1 VNRDVEAPEAVGF
14 PNKNLSILRK
24 NMLSS
29 LPSSTTTETKRGTIM
44 KKLFTCLVI
53 ILFSTPLACSSKQKQ
68 TTTLAPIEECN
79 FPDDGATNAPLWVC
93 EVPVEGVA
101 ISAVGS
107 AEKTGAGYDFQK
119 TMAVSSGREQLAQQ
133 MRIKVNQMI
142 DRYIGTTGGAD
153 SETVDKV
160 QTSVSRQITSETLIG
175 SKPLR
180 TQKNSNTGTLF
191 MLVGLDP
198 ASMSENV
205 KNAVKTSM
213 KNDQALWQQFL
224 AQKKQDELAA
234 EIAKMP

>member
-1 VNRDVEAPEAVGF
+1 M
-14 PNKNLSILRK
+14 RK
-24 NMLSS
+24 L
-29 LPSSTTTETKRGTIM
+29 GI
-44 KKLFTCLVI
+44 CLI
-53 ILFSTPLACSSKQKQ
+53 IVLLITSLACSGKQKKQ
-68 TTTLAPIEECN
+68 TTVLAPVEECN
-79 FPDDGATNAPLWVC
+79 FPDDGATKAPLWVC

-101 ISAVGS
+101 VSAVGS

-142 DRYIGTTGGAD
+142 ERYIGTTGTAD
-153 SETVDKV
+153 RETVDKV
-160 QTSVSRQITSETLIG
+160 QTSVSRQITSETLVG

-180 TQKNSNTGTLF
+180 TLKNPKTGALF

-205 KNAVKTSM
+205 QNAVKTSM